1 MRTTLD
7 VDDDVL
13 ASAKEIARRERKT
26 AGQVLSEL
34 ARRALTQGPATRLAT
49 AAPAPAPVPSTGF
62 VPIESRGAVITS
74 ELIRRLRDDGE
85 Y

>member
-7 VDDDVL
+7 LDDDVL

-34 ARRALTQGPATRLAT
+34 ARQALTGT
-49 AAPAPAPVPSTGF
+49 AVMTTTTPRPRRAPAHGF
-62 VPIESRGAVITS
+62 VAFETRGSVVTNEAID
-74 ELIRRLRDDGE
+74 RLRDQGDS
-85 Y
+85 